1 MSSSAVS
8 SGGGVPAS
16 LGGVSPVRVPSP
28 DPAGVGAG
36 CGAQEPVPVGGVVR
50 VEPRVFSAEEK
61 RAHVLAYVQ
70 TPYGHKSHYLE
81 AHSIGA
87 DAMKRWKSALA
98 DGDLAGGR
106 VPRHTGEVTNRDVG
120 EIRRLQ
126 GEVARLERERDEARL
141 EARRMGRAA
150 DALGK
155 AISVMQTMH
164 GATCGEDESS

>member
-8 SGGGVPAS
+8 SGGGVPAP
-16 LGGVSPVRVPSP
+16 LG
-28 DPAGVGAG
+28 D
-36 CGAQEPVPVGGVVR
+36 VVR

-61 RAHVLAYVQ
+61 CAHVLAYVQ

-81 AHSIGA
+81 AHSISA

-164 GATCGEDESS
+164 GATCDEDESS